1 MNSQI
6 MTLKNNHLQNTNKYK
21 ILGNKSERYIK
32 DNIYILKICINLY
45 SIYGKNESKPK
56 QMERYNLWSRG

>member
-6 MTLKNNHLQNTNKYK
+6 MTLKKNHLQNINKYK

>member
-6 MTLKNNHLQNTNKYK
+6 MTLKKQPPTKYKYK

-32 DNIYILKICINLY
+32 DNIY
-45 SIYGKNESKPK
+45 
-56 QMERYNLWSRG
+56 